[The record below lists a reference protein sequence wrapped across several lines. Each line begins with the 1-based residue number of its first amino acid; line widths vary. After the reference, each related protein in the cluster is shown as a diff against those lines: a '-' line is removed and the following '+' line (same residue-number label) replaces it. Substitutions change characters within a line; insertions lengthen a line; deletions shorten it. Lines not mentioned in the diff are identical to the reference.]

1 MSTYFSV
8 IVPTYN
14 RAHLLDKTIRC
25 ILNQTFAD
33 FELIIVDDASTDD
46 TQGLISSFVDPRIVS
61 LKNEVNRERSA
72 SRNRGITHSK
82 GKFIC
87 FCDSDDH
94 WRANHLELLHD
105 KIKTE
110 NEREALYFTAMTW
123 NFPDR
128 KQDVI
133 FPSPVGENLVEY
145 VIKYQIGTP
154 TTAFGRSILEK
165 QTFRTDLKIN
175 EDVEL
180 FSRVVALFPLTQI
193 PVPTVDVIIHPENTR
208 GLHKNYI
215 SPQIHAMKIIFGN
228 PLCKGKISK
237 EFKKERMR
245 SLRHQLINHYAETGQ
260 IIRLQLE
267 VIRFLWM
274 YPKDFQNKSKL
285 VMLVYSLG
293 GKHWLVRIV
302 S

>member
-145 VIKYQIGTP
+145 VIKYQIAPSTV
-154 TTAFGRSILEK
+154 AVSASIIK
-165 QTFRTDLKIN
+165 SIQFNSTIKIN

-180 FSRVVALFPLTQI
+180 FARITSKWPLYRI
-193 PVPTVDVIIHPENTR
+193 PKITVDFMIHPENTQ

-215 SPQIHAMKIIFGN
+215 LPQIHAMKIIFGN
-228 PLCKGKISK
+228 LMVKGKLSD

-245 SLRHQLINHYAETGQ
+245 SLRHQLINHYATSEQ
-260 IIRLQLE
+260 IVRLQFE
-267 VIRFLWM
+267 IIRFLCL
-274 YPKDFQNKSKL
+274 YPTDFQNKSKI
-285 VMLVYSLG
+285 VMLAYSLG
-293 GKHWLVRIV
+293 GANCLKKIL
-302 S
+302 